1 MNYLDK
7 QNKECNYTGY
17 LKNYVTY
24 PPNGLLPVPGD
35 NVEFTPGCDLW
46 TEIYEAALIINPA
59 FNIYRIFDQVS
70 LLIFPKLL
78 VQFLIH
84 SSVVATPVGRPGL
97 PVRHCD
103 LPSVRQL
110 MTASVYSE
118 ATESPIYFDR
128 EDVKKAIHAP
138 VDKTWLECT
147 DINVFP
153 NGDDSLPP
161 TFTVLPNVIEQSVR
175 SVIMHGLGDYVLIA
189 EGARIAL
196 QK

>member
-1 MNYLDK
+1 MLFRSVDFVHKYEHVFAFKCVFVSLSELTYNLKLFSDSQTFMNHLDK

-70 LLIFPKLL
+70 ILIFPKLL
-78 VQFLIH
+78 VQVLID

-97 PVRHCD
+97 PVRQ
-103 LPSVRQL
+103 LRPSQR
-110 MTASVYSE
+110 E
-118 ATESPIYFDR
+118 AT
-128 EDVKKAIHAP
+128 
-138 VDKTWLECT
+138 
-147 DINVFP
+147 
-153 NGDDSLPP
+153 DDS
-161 TFTVLPNVIEQSVR
+161 FC
-175 SVIMHGLGDYVLIA
+175 
-189 EGARIAL
+189 L
-196 QK
+196 Q

>member
-1 MNYLDK
+1 
-7 QNKECNYTGY
+7 
-17 LKNYVTY
+17 
-24 PPNGLLPVPGD
+24 
-35 NVEFTPGCDLW
+35 
-46 TEIYEAALIINPA
+46 
-59 FNIYRIFDQVS
+59 
-70 LLIFPKLL
+70 
-78 VQFLIH
+78 
-84 SSVVATPVGRPGL
+84 
-97 PVRHCD
+97 
-103 LPSVRQL
+103 